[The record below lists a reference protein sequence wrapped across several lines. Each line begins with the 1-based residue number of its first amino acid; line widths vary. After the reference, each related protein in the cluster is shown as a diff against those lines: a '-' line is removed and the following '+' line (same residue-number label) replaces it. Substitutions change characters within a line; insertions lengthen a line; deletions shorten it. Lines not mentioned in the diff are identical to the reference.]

1 MIKDTSNTIAA
12 ISTPLSSGAIS
23 IVRLSGPSAINI
35 ADKVFKTKNGKT
47 PSQFD
52 ARMMML
58 GTFTASD
65 FKEQA
70 MCVVFKSPNSY
81 TGEDVVEF
89 QCHGG
94 VQITKGILATLIKN
108 GARLATPG
116 EFTKQAFINGKM
128 ALSDAEGM
136 MDMINAQS
144 DAEIR
149 AGYNLL
155 SGALSKCAFE
165 AQKELVDILSELE
178 VSFDYPE
185 ETIEYITKNNAK
197 ERLQNLYKK
206 IQEVLKTSSAGQMIK
221 NGVNVAIV
229 GKPNVGKSSLLNRLL
244 GDEKAIV
251 TPIAGTTRD
260 IIEGSFSIN
269 GLRFNLYDT
278 AGIHDTEDKIEKI
291 GVDKAK
297 NIIKSADIILFVKDS
312 EEESEE
318 DKNVKNLLKTHKHI
332 KLINKSDK
340 LNNYK
345 NHGDIL
351 YVSALTGN
359 GIEDLTK
366 KLYQMAS
373 EDKQMEG
380 GLTIANQ
387 RHIDALSRAKASI
400 EDAITNIDSFTLDL
414 ITIDLNMAYS
424 ALGEITGNTTSE
436 EIIDAIFSKFCL
448 GK

>member
-1 MIKDTSNTIAA
+1 
-12 ISTPLSSGAIS
+12 
-23 IVRLSGPSAINI
+23 
-35 ADKVFKTKNGKT
+35 
-47 PSQFD
+47 
-52 ARMMML
+52 MML
-58 GTFTASD
+58 GNFSASD
-65 FKEQA
+65 FTEQA
-70 MCVVFKSPNSY
+70 MCVVFKAPNSY

-108 GARLATPG
+108 GARLATAG

-149 AGYNLL
+149 AGFNLL
-155 SGALSKCAFE
+155 SGALSKA
-165 AQKELVDILSELE
+165 AYDGQKELVDILSELE

-185 ETIEYITKNNAK
+185 ETIEFITKNKAK
-197 ERLQNLYKK
+197 ERLQKLSDKLDK
-206 IQEVLKTSSAGQMIK
+206 VLKTSSAGQMIK

-278 AGIHDTEDKIEKI
+278 AGIHETNDQIEKI

-297 NIIKSADIILFVKDS
+297 NIIKSADIILFVKDTTD
-312 EEESEE
+312 ETDE
-318 DKNVKNLLKTHKHI
+318 DRNVKKLLDTHKHI
-332 KLINKSDK
+332 ILINKSDK
-340 LNNYK
+340 LKKHTNSN
-345 NHGDIL
+345 DTL
-351 YVSALTGN
+351 FVSAMTGD
-359 GIEDLTK
+359 GIENLTK
-366 KLYQMAS
+366 KLYDMAC

-387 RHIDALSRAKASI
+387 RHIDALTRANTSVK
-400 EDAITNIDSFTLDL
+400 DAINNIDNFTLDL

-436 EIIDAIFSKFCL
+436 EIINAIFSKFCL